1 MNRRT
6 KIVTTIGPSSCSHE
20 IIEKFFDLGV
30 NVFRL
35 NFSHGEHKTHANI
48 VDTIRKIESEKKR
61 HVAILADLQGP
72 KLRIGKLESSAINL
86 EANQKISLDLKPE
99 IGNALRIPFP
109 HPEVIES
116 LEVGHRLLLD
126 DGKIELKVE
135 NVSENSL
142 TAIVIISGKLSDNK
156 GVNIPDTSLKRSP
169 LTEKDLDDIEFIKKL
184 DVDYVAQSFVQSAL
198 DVKALKALVGDQ
210 FKIVAKIEKP
220 QALQD
225 IDEIINIADGIMVA
239 RGDLGVEM
247 DLAYVP
253 VAQKTLIA
261 KARASFKPIIVA
273 TQMLESMI
281 SASSPTRAE
290 VSDVA
295 NAVFDGAD
303 AVMLS
308 AESAAGSY
316 PCESVAIMA
325 KIIKETESSQYH
337 KISESVIKPMNV
349 TPSEAIASAAYQLA
363 ENFQARAVVCSTLTG
378 ATAIRVSH
386 FRGCVSI
393 YAMTPRLKTARRLS
407 LVWGV
412 NAYVCNEHDQFDQLI
427 KEVNSFILTNNIA
440 QKGDK
445 AIITGGNPVGR
456 VGQTDLIQI
465 LEVGS

>member
-6 KIVTTIGPSSCSHE
+6 KIVTTIGPASCSKE

-35 NFSHGEHKTHANI
+35 NFSHGKHEIHSNV
-48 VDTIRKIESEKKR
+48 VDIIRKIESEKKR

-72 KLRIGKLESSAINL
+72 KLRIGKLESSSINL
-86 EANQKISLDLKPE
+86 VANQKISLDLKSE
-99 IGNALRIPFP
+99 IGNTQRIPFP
-109 HPEVIES
+109 HPEVMES
-116 LEVGHRLLLD
+116 LEIGHRLLLD
-126 DGKIELKVE
+126 DGKIELKVVD
-135 NVSENSL
+135 VSQSSL
-142 TAIVIISGKLSDNK
+142 TAIVVVPGKISDNK

-169 LTEKDLDDIEFIKKL
+169 LTKKDLDDIEFIKKL
-184 DVDYVAQSFVQSAL
+184 DVDYIAQSFVQSAL
-198 DVKALKALVGDQ
+198 DVKSLKALVGDQ

-225 IDEIINIADGIMVA
+225 IDEIIKVADAIMVA

-261 KARASFKPIIVA
+261 KARANFKPVIVA

-308 AESAAGSY
+308 AESAAGAY
-316 PCESVAIMA
+316 PCESVTIMD
-325 KIIKETESSQYH
+325 KIIKETESSQHH
-337 KISESVIKPMNV
+337 KVERDFIRCESI
-349 TPSEAIASAAYQLA
+349 TPSEAIAAAAYQLA
-363 ENFQARAVVCSTLTG
+363 ENFQACAVVCSTITG
-378 ATAIRVSH
+378 ATAMRVSH
-386 FRGCVSI
+386 FRGYVPI
-393 YAMTPRLKTARRLS
+393 YAMTPNLKTARSLS

-412 NAYVCNEHDQFDQLI
+412 TSYVCSEYDQFDHLI
-427 KEVNSFILTNNIA
+427 KAVNTFILSNHIA
-440 QKGDK
+440 QKGEK

-456 VGQTDLIQI
+456 VGQTDLIQV